1 MIKVD
6 FKNKTYTCPFCEY
19 EQSYKI
25 DNNYEDGT
33 CMVDEVGFYKE
44 YISGSQPKI
53 PFNYLDTEMKV
64 YSFECNSRECGK
76 ICVVAINKT
85 SGKQIDIFPEA
96 TFKNYP
102 DYIPSEIRS
111 DYEEASMIIEK
122 SPKASVTLLRR
133 CLQGMIRKVWKIE
146 DKKTL
151 YEEIKELEGKVTT
164 LQWNAIN
171 SVRIIGNIGAHM
183 EKDNDLIININYD
196 EAKELKKL
204 IEMLLDNWY
213 VVRYEEEQACKN
225 IIEISKEKQKQKNKL
240 GGYHD
245 ERNQTTN

>member
-6 FKNKTYTCPFCEY
+6 FENKTYTCPFCEY
-19 EQSYKI
+19 EQEYKI

-33 CMVDEVGFYKE
+33 CMVDEIGFYKE

-96 TFKNYP
+96 TFKHYP
-102 DYIPSEIRS
+102 DYIPFQIRS

-122 SPKASVTLLRR
+122 SPKASATLFRR
-133 CLQGMIRKVWKIE
+133 CLQGMIRDFHNVKGKN
-146 DKKTL
+146 L
-151 YEEIKELEGKVTT
+151 YEEIQKLNGIVPSK
-164 LQWNAIN
+164 QWEAIDGL
-171 SVRIIGNIGAHM
+171 RKLGNIGAHM
-183 EKDNDLIININYD
+183 ESDVNLIVEID
-196 EAKELKKL
+196 DVEAKKLKKL
-204 IEMLLDNWY
+204 VEMLLYKWY
-213 VVRYEEEQACKN
+213 IIRHEEEQVFEDV
-225 IIEISKEKQKQKNKL
+225 IEICEEKQEQKNKI
-240 GGYHD
+240 
-245 ERNQTTN
+245 R